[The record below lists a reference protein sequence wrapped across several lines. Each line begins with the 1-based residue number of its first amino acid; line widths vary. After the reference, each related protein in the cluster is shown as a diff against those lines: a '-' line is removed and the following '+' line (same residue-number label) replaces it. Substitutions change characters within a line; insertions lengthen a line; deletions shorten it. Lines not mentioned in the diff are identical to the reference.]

1 MSRLA
6 PTVIYSYLHLT
17 TLRAF
22 TRFQLPSEFKP
33 GDAFPPA
40 FPFLRLRLETNWE
53 TGFTLLTVATFNTWK
68 SQALAVSFSALAIC
82 RAPGAI
88 YEASNVQPPKPTR
101 EYRAAWVA
109 TVANIDWPSQKGLNT
124 SAQKAELVAIF
135 NRAAQLRLNTIIF
148 QVRPACDALYPS
160 DLEPWSEFLTG
171 RMGEPPAPYYDPL
184 AFAIEEAHRR
194 GIELHAWFNPYRA
207 GHPSAKSPVAPGH
220 ISRTRP
226 ELVRRYGK
234 QVWLDPGEKAVQDYS
249 LNVVMDVVKR
259 YDLDG
264 VHFDDYFYPYKETNS
279 AGVEMEFPDESSFRR
294 YAASGGKL
302 NREDWRRENVN
313 TLIERTYKSI
323 KTIKPWVKFGVSPFG
338 IWRPGNPVS
347 VRGFDAYAK
356 IYADSKKWF
365 VNGWVDYLAPQLYW
379 AIDAPEQSFP
389 ALLSWWAEQNS
400 KHRHILPGLDATKT
414 LPGRRTERPAQW
426 KSAEIVNQV
435 RLTRKQKEAD
445 GEIYWNMSTLMQNN
459 ILASLLESDVNA
471 EPALVPASPW
481 LGVATLGKPTLS
493 VSDDDGGKRI
503 RLNWS
508 AGLGAKPWFWL
519 LQTRSGT
526 QWKTEILLGGKA
538 SQTISAPLDMAAV
551 TPVDRNGNAGPSA
564 VVSRRE
570 AVAKPGKT
578 ANPKPPPPS
587 TSSKSSGLINR

>member
-1 MSRLA
+1 M
-6 PTVIYSYLHLT
+6 
-17 TLRAF
+17 
-22 TRFQLPSEFKP
+22 
-33 GDAFPPA
+33 
-40 FPFLRLRLETNWE
+40 
-53 TGFTLLTVATFNTWK
+53 
-68 SQALAVSFSALAIC
+68 
-82 RAPGAI
+82 
-88 YEASNVQPPKPTR
+88 QPPKPTR

-109 TVANIDWPSQKGLNT
+109 SVGNIDWPSQKGLNT
-124 SAQKAELVAIF
+124 SEQKAELVTIL
-135 NRAAQLRLNTIIF
+135 NRAAQLRLNTIIL

-160 DLEPWSEFLTG
+160 EFEPWSEFLTG
-171 RMGEPPAPYYDPL
+171 RMGEAPAPYYDPL
-184 AFAIEEAHRR
+184 AFAIDEAHKR

-207 GHPSAKSPVAPGH
+207 GHPSAKSPVASGH

-249 LNVVMDVVKR
+249 LNVVIDVVKR

-279 AGVEMEFPDESSFRR
+279 AGVEMEFPDEPSFRR

-302 NREDWRRENVN
+302 NRDDWRRENVN

-338 IWRPGNPVS
+338 IWRPGNPAS

-356 IYADSKKWF
+356 IYADSKKWLL
-365 VNGWVDYLAPQLYW
+365 NGWVDYLAPQLYW
-379 AIDAPEQSFP
+379 SIDAPEQSFP
-389 ALLSWWAEQNS
+389 ALLSWWVAQNS
-400 KHRHILPGLDATKT
+400 RHRHILPGLDATKT

-426 KSAEIVNQV
+426 KSAEILNQV

-445 GEIYWNMSTLMQNN
+445 GEIYWNMSTLLQNN
-459 ILASLLESDVNA
+459 TLASSLESDVNA

-493 VSDDDGGKRI
+493 VSDGDAGRVQ
-503 RLNWS
+503 LTWS

-519 LQTRSGT
+519 LQTRSST
-526 QWKTEILLGGKA
+526 QWKTEILLGGKT
-538 SQTISAPLDMAAV
+538 SHTISGPLDVAAL
-551 TPVDRNGNAGPSA
+551 TPVDRNGNAG
-564 VVSRRE
+564 
-570 AVAKPGKT
+570 AVAVMARQEPKAKGTTKT
-578 ANPKPPPPS
+578 PAPAPPKPRPA
-587 TSSKSSGLINR
+587 TGSKSSGLINR